1 LSELVKGNGT
11 VGSFVERP
19 ANLRGVANAFAL
31 YADGEAMQPR
41 YFAGELLFVNPN
53 RPITPGCFVA
63 VELGDGR
70 GQVRQFLRRTHDGI
84 FLRRFN
90 PDQEQRL
97 AAAEV
102 RRIYRITGSAELG

>member
-1 LSELVKGNGT
+1 
-11 VGSFVERP
+11 
-19 ANLRGVANAFAL
+19 
-31 YADGEAMQPR
+31 
-41 YFAGELLFVNPN
+41 
-53 RPITPGCFVA
+53 
-63 VELGDGR
+63 
-70 GQVRQFLRRTHDGI
+70 VRQFLRRSHDGI